1 MPLHDKMI
9 KFFVLILALI
19 LGMFSLTYGQ
29 LDNSLFYDQYTI
41 QDQDSGAI
49 KLGFDVSGYFWNN
62 EYSSE
67 IAPGYTL
74 FGYQFRPYL
83 SYYPTRQLRL
93 DVGGF
98 FMKDFGDSSFTDIRP
113 ILTIKYQKRN
123 FSFLFGSLEGAASHR
138 LIEPLY
144 YLQQVVNR
152 RIEDGIQFKWVS
164 NRLFLDV
171 WLEWVNMI
179 EFGDDEQEEFN
190 VGISFNY
197 LVYESRRLNIEIPFQ
212 FLANH
217 RGGQIDVNDLPAET
231 IYNAALGFSLIFP
244 FPNIS
249 WFKGIR
255 TDNYFADYFTT
266 EEPAQLPYDQ
276 GQGLFLNLAG
286 QFKWFDLA
294 FSYWK
299 GNKFIAPQGTPIYQS
314 IAMDYLNNGYAEEE
328 RELLF
333 IRLMLEHDFKGGLS
347 LAFRFEP
354 VYDFSISK
362 LDHME
367 VLFLRYKT
375 DFLLNKRRKK

>member
-1 MPLHDKMI
+1 MR
-9 KFFVLILALI
+9 KFFVIILTI
-19 LGMFSLTYGQ
+19 FSGIFSHTYGQ
-29 LDNSLFYDQYTI
+29 LDNRLFHDQYTLL
-41 QDQDSGAI
+41 DQDSGAI

-83 SYYPTRQLRL
+83 SYYPAKSLRL

-98 FMKDFGDSSFTDIRP
+98 FMKDFGDSSFADIRP
-113 ILTIKYQKRN
+113 LLTIKYQKRN
-123 FSFLFGSLEGAASHR
+123 FSFLFGSLEGAATHR

-144 YLQQVVNR
+144 YLQHIINR
-152 RIEDGIQFKWVS
+152 RIEDGVQFKWVS
-164 NRLFLDV
+164 DRLFLDV

-179 EFGDDEQEEFN
+179 RFGDDEQEEFN
-190 VGISFNY
+190 MGISFNY
-197 LVYESRRLNIEIPFQ
+197 RVYESENFNIEIPFQ

-231 IYNAALGFSLIFP
+231 IFNAAFGFSLIFP
-244 FPNIS
+244 VRDVS
-249 WFKGIR
+249 WFKSIR
-255 TDNYFADYFTT
+255 SDNYFVDFFTT
-266 EEPAQLPYDQ
+266 EKPVQLPYDQ
-276 GQGLFLNLAG
+276 GQGLFLHLTG

-299 GNKFIAPQGTPIYQS
+299 GDKFFAPQGTPIYQS
-314 IAMDYLNNGYAEEE
+314 VSMDFSNNGYTEEK

-333 IRLMLEHDFKGGLS
+333 IRLMLEHNFKGGLS

-354 VYDFSISK
+354 VYDFGINK

-375 DFLLNKRRKK
+375 DFLLNKKRKK